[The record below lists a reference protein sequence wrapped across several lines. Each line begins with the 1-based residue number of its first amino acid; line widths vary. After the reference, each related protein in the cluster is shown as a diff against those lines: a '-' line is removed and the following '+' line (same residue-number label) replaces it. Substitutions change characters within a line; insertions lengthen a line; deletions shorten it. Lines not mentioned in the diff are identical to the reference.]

1 MALNDGF
8 WPGQALAPVA
18 ATEDAPEDRVRPEA
32 DMLSHMTKVL
42 AATALF
48 GFIAFWCT
56 AAIAW
61 FSAIVF
67 AVKAVRRAQ
76 PGIKLWGRETLWNP
90 ANALLNPQLL
100 TAEGLAYRRKCLIA
114 TGVFVACVVVPLLVA
129 AITGAL
135 K

>member
-1 MALNDGF
+1 MLSVRG
-8 WPGQALAPVA
+8 
-18 ATEDAPEDRVRPEA
+18 RPEA
-32 DMLSHMTKVL
+32 DILLHMTKVL
-42 AATALF
+42 AATALL
-48 GFIAFWCT
+48 GFIASWCT

-100 TAEGLAYRRKCLIA
+100 TPEGLAYRRKCFIA
-114 TGVFVACVVVPLLVA
+114 ILVFVASVGVPLFVA
-129 AITGAL
+129 ALTGAL